1 MLINFLMALPVIL
14 CIGSSQVIGDS
25 LGPMVGDL
33 LRERYRTPAYV
44 YGGIKAPVNGIN
56 YHDYCFHLK
65 KMHPDSLVIA
75 VDACVGEE
83 KDVGKIKYSAKGL
96 KAGEALKKN
105 LPRVGDIGILGV
117 VAPRGSD
124 NLFSLMN
131 CSYSLIANMSER
143 IAYNIFSFLSLSTQK
158 GVNL

>member
-1 MLINFLMALPVIL
+1 MALPVVL

-33 LRERYRTPAYV
+33 LRDKYNTPAYV
-44 YGGIKAPVNGIN
+44 YGGINAPVNGVN
-56 YHDYCFHLK
+56 YEKYCSHLK
-65 KMHPDSLVIA
+65 KMHPSSLIIA

-83 KDVGKIKYSAKGL
+83 KDVGKIKYTARGL

-117 VAPRGSD
+117 VAGRGND
-124 NLFSLMN
+124 NLFALMN

-143 IAYNIFSFLSLSTQK
+143 IAYNIFSFLSFTTQK
-158 GVNL
+158 E